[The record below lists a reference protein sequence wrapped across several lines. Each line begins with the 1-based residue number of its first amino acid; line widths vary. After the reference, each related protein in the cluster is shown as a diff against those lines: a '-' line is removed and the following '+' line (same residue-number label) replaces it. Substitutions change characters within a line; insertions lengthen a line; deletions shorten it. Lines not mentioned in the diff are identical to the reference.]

1 MKLNKII
8 YGILVVIWMIT
19 VFMFSHQQSEESSAT
34 SGNTIRFII
43 NNIPIVK
50 NYTNEQKEQI
60 IEIMQPIVRKLAH
73 FTIYTIGGILIAL
86 FINEFNITDNKKIIF
101 SCLSG
106 CIYSISDEIHQLFV
120 PGRAGMIQDVII
132 DTLGVILGVA
142 LVWTVQNIR
151 KEVMT
156 NEKHTIFTSRHK

>member
-8 YGILVVIWMIT
+8 YGALLIIWMIT
-19 VFMFSHQQSEESSAT
+19 VFMFSHQQSDESSAT

-50 NYTNEQKEQI
+50 NYTNEQKEKI

-86 FINEFNITDNKKIIF
+86 FINQFNIKETRKIIY
-101 SCLSG
+101 SCSAG
-106 CIYSISDEIHQLFV
+106 CLYSITDEIHQLFV

-132 DTLGVILGVA
+132 DTLGVMLGVA
-142 LVWTVQNIR
+142 LVWTIIEIINRR
-151 KEVMT
+151 KLHE
-156 NEKHTIFTSRHK
+156 

>member
-8 YGILVVIWMIT
+8 YGILLIIWMIT
-19 VFMFSHQQSEESSAT
+19 VFMFSHQQSGESSAT

-60 IEIMQPIVRKLAH
+60 VELMQPIIRKLAH
-73 FTIYTIGGILIAL
+73 FTIYTIGGIIIAL
-86 FINEFNITDNKKIIF
+86 FINEFDIKEKRKINY
-101 SCLSG
+101 SCSAG
-106 CIYSISDEIHQLFV
+106 CLYSITDEIHQLFV

-142 LVWTVQNIR
+142 LVWTVIEIINRR
-151 KEVMT
+151 KLHE
-156 NEKHTIFTSRHK
+156 